1 MAKPRLP
8 QPTVF
13 AQSHVKRTLQ
23 LGEIAIDATAGN
35 GHDTQFLAACV
46 GERGRVYAFDIQPE
60 ALAETAT
67 RTANATQVVLLLR
80 DHAEM
85 LEAIPVAEHGRV
97 GAAMFNLGY
106 RPGGDKAIT
115 TQARSTLTA
124 MQSALEILR
133 PDGVMTVVAY
143 PGHNAGSEEFAVVE
157 AFFRGLPAEFALHEM
172 RNENSAAPQLFVVHK
187 PQQSG

>member
-23 LGEIAIDATAGN
+23 PGEIAIDATAGN

-46 GERGRVYAFDIQPE
+46 SETGRVYAFDIQPD
-60 ALAETAT
+60 ALEQTAI
-67 RTANATQVVLLLR
+67 RTANATHVVLLLR

-97 GAAMFNLGY
+97 GAVMFNLGY
-106 RPGGDKAIT
+106 RPGGDKTIT
-115 TQARSTLTA
+115 TQARSTQTA
-124 MQSALEILR
+124 VRCALELLR
-133 PDGVMTVVAY
+133 PGGVITVVVY
-143 PGHNAGSEEFAVVE
+143 PGHRAGAEEFAVVE
-157 AFFRGLPAEFALHEM
+157 AFFRSLPAEFALHEM